1 MATRQHI
8 EQGILD
14 ALAVTLSDTLDI
26 SVDAAYDHAGLSER
40 SDALEMPAYTFSM
53 FGTVRDRG
61 LSGAP
66 LTASANAGTDNYEVL
81 YANEHEATVD
91 IAAHAPRDD
100 SAQANA
106 LLAALERDI
115 TVMASPSGEAA
126 DIHPD
131 VQRGSLTVD
140 GIRNVDTTAQA
151 LRAERLRVRF
161 TYYTFVA
168 VTDDLINT
176 IELDVTDVESGEQ
189 YAERTIKL

>member
-1 MATRQHI
+1 MATRQDI

-14 ALAVTLSDTLDI
+14 ALAATLSDTLDI
-26 SVDAAYDHAGLSER
+26 SVDTAYDHVGLSER

-61 LSGAP
+61 VSGAP
-66 LTASANAGTDNYEVL
+66 LMASASAPQDNYEVL

-106 LLAALERDI
+106 LLTALERDM
-115 TVMASPSGEAA
+115 TLTASPSGEAA
-126 DIHPD
+126 DIHAD
-131 VQRGSLTVD
+131 IQRGSLTVD
-140 GIRNVDTTAQA
+140 GIRNVDTTSQA

-168 VTDDLINT
+168 VTHDLIDT
-176 IELDVTDVESGEQ
+176 IELDVTDLESGEQ
-189 YAERTIKL
+189 YAERTTTL

>member
-1 MATRQHI
+1 MATRQDI

-14 ALAVTLSDTLDI
+14 ALAGTLSDTLDI
-26 SVDAAYDHAGLSER
+26 SVDTAYDHVGLSER

-66 LTASANAGTDNYEVL
+66 LTASTGATPDGYEVV

-106 LLAALERDI
+106 LLTALERDM
-115 TVMASPSGEAA
+115 TVTASPSGDSA

-140 GIRNVDTTAQA
+140 GIRNVDNTAQA
-151 LRAERLRVRF
+151 LRAERLRILF

-168 VTDDLINT
+168 VTHDLIDT
-176 IELDVTDVESGEQ
+176 IELDVTDLKSGEQ
-189 YAERTIKL
+189 YAERTITL

>member
-1 MATRQHI
+1 MATRQDI

-14 ALAVTLSDTLDI
+14 ALATTLSDTLDI
-26 SVDAAYDHAGLSER
+26 SVDAAYDHVGLAER

-66 LTASANAGTDNYEVL
+66 LTASAGVTPDGYEVV

-91 IAAHAPRDD
+91 IAAHASRDD
-100 SAQANA
+100 SAETNA
-106 LLAALERDI
+106 LLTALERDM
-115 TVMASPSGEAA
+115 TATASPSGEAA
-126 DIHPD
+126 EIHPD
-131 VQRGSLTVD
+131 IQRGSLTVD
-140 GIRNVDTTAQA
+140 GIRNVDNTAQA
-151 LRAERLRVRF
+151 LRAERLRILF

-168 VTDDLINT
+168 ASHDLIES

-189 YAERTIKL
+189 YAARTITL

>member
-1 MATRQHI
+1 MATRQDI

-14 ALAVTLSDTLDI
+14 ALAATLSDTLDI
-26 SVDAAYDHAGLSER
+26 SVDTAYDHVGLAER
-40 SDALEMPAYTFSM
+40 SGALEMPAYTFTM

-61 LSGAP
+61 LSGEP
-66 LTASANAGTDNYEVL
+66 LTASASAAEDNYEVL

-100 SAQANA
+100 SSQTNA
-106 LLAALERDI
+106 LLTALERDM
-115 TVMASPSGEAA
+115 TLTASPSGEVA

-131 VQRGSLTVD
+131 IQRGSLTVD

-151 LRAERLRVRF
+151 LRAERLRVLF

-168 VTDDLINT
+168 VTHDLIDT
-176 IELDVTDVESGEQ
+176 IELDVTDLESGEQ
-189 YAERTIKL
+189 YAERTTTL

>member
-1 MATRQHI
+1 MATRQDI

-14 ALAVTLSDTLDI
+14 ALAATLSDTLDI
-26 SVDAAYDHAGLSER
+26 SVDTAYDHVGLSER

-66 LTASANAGTDNYEVL
+66 LTASASAPQDNYEVV

-100 SAQANA
+100 STQANA
-106 LLAALERDI
+106 LLTALERDM
-115 TVMASPSGEAA
+115 TLTASPSGEVA

-131 VQRGSLTVD
+131 IQRGSLTVD
-140 GIRNVDTTAQA
+140 GIRNVDTTSQA
-151 LRAERLRVRF
+151 LRAERLRVLF

-168 VTDDLINT
+168 VTHDLIDT
-176 IELDVTDVESGEQ
+176 IELDVTDLESGEQ
-189 YAERTIKL
+189 YAERTTRL